1 MRKKIFSVL
10 LSFLIFVLCSVTSF
24 ATFGYSGELDPET
37 GEAMASSSDGV
48 SGGSRITMSDGSYY
62 DRTRRGYVYTAGN
75 STNVLCSVADGM
87 IVNDSVKVE
96 ADSGIETTLY
106 KNGTAVENPDFS
118 SISEVGD
125 YVVEVSVEG
134 KKYQPVSFSIVS
146 DVTCKISG
154 YTMPAGF
161 SITGATLD
169 DTEIAYESGFVDM
182 SKEGHYVI
190 DYACSANGLSYTL
203 DITVDTTPPVLA
215 LAELNDKNQAR
226 GPVSIADVEEGASI
240 GITLNGKEINYS
252 SELTES
258 GQYQITLID
267 KAGNITHYSFTILV
281 YFSISTWA
289 LLGCLL
295 AVIAAVLI
303 YIYIS
308 KKRLAVR

>member
-134 KKYQPVSFSIVS
+134 QKYQPVSFSIVS

-226 GPVSIADVEEGASI
+226 GPVSIANVEEGASI

>member
-118 SISEVGD
+118 NISEVGD

-134 KKYQPVSFSIVS
+134 QKYQPVSFSIVS

-240 GITLNGKEINYS
+240 GITLNGKEISYS

-295 AVIAAVLI
+295 AVAAAVFI